1 MADELR
7 AISANRV
14 LTNSTPLFTFSYYRY
29 NAVLNTLIG
38 GQSLVTVA
46 PDQPS
51 VSIYS
56 VGLNQF
62 WNGAA
67 YQDARVLLDLTQLVP
82 GGGPNYKHYTYAAP
96 VGLVRGVPDTLLVS
110 ATAQTPENAVLGAQH
125 AVTVEYGL
133 ADQPI
138 GDLAFAAGDT
148 LTKLSQLLNVLKL
161 TQYNKQEVNDISK
174 EQVFYRDAVDA
185 NGEQL
190 VGLRFRL
197 KDAAGNLSARE
208 VFRKERN

>member
-1 MADELR
+1 MSHELR
-7 AISANRV
+7 AVGANRV
-14 LTNSTPLFTFSYYRY
+14 LTNSTPILTFSYYTMTGLEDVY
-29 NAVLNTLIG
+29 FSGQPLQIVPNAPV
-38 GQSLVTVA
+38 
-46 PDQPS
+46 

-56 VGLNQF
+56 VGLAQF

-67 YQDARVLLDLTQLVP
+67 YQDAHTLLDLTQFQP
-82 GGGPNYKHYTYAAP
+82 DPATFIWYTYATP

-110 ATAQTPENAVLGAQH
+110 AKGEIAGGTLVSANQAI
-125 AVTVEYGL
+125 TVEYAL